1 MSTSYSTSTSTTSK
15 EGNRRYRPYRRSL
28 AVQVKANSQTQEDRN
43 RPPKET
49 DIIETY
55 NLFDDFCVPH
65 PTNIPNFSTYADLEH
80 WRTSYIQSCLRTH
93 NYTEEASKN
102 QNYDY
107 KKSRLLQKEKKEK
120 KKKQSQSYFVYKE
133 A

>member
-28 AVQVKANSQTQEDRN
+28 AVQVKANFQTQEDRN

-65 PTNIPNFSTYADLEH
+65 PANIPDFSTYADLEH
-80 WRTSYIQSCLRTH
+80 WRTSYIQSCLRTST
-93 NYTEEASKN
+93 YTEGTFKD
-102 QNYDY
+102 QDYDY
-107 KKSRLLQKEKKEK
+107 KKSKLLQQKKKKEK
-120 KKKQSQSYFVYKE
+120 KKQAQSYFIFKE

>member
-1 MSTSYSTSTSTTSK
+1 MSTSTSTSTTNTTK
-15 EGNRRYRPYRRSL
+15 ESNRRYRPYRRSL

-43 RPPKET
+43 VSPSET

-65 PTNIPNFSTYADLEH
+65 PTNIPDFSTYADLEH

-93 NYTEEASKN
+93 NYTDAAFKTEYGTGEKSTSS
-102 QNYDY
+102 YYY
-107 KKSRLLQKEKKEK
+107 KSNR
-120 KKKQSQSYFVYKE
+120 
-133 A
+133 